1 MTGVFTKFL
10 WNGGSLQT
18 LMLVIVS
25 SVILKLSHDGMEIN
39 HMDFLVPMVLF
50 LGGFL

>member
-1 MTGVFTKFL
+1 MTGVFTKVL
-10 WNGGSLQT
+10 WNGSSLQT

-25 SVILKLSHDGMEIN
+25 RVILKLFHDGMEIN
-39 HMDFLVPMVLF
+39 HMDFLVLMVLF